1 MNLHTAAL
9 AVLAVAPQALGG
21 ARLRSGGN
29 PDARDAWLAALRQA
43 LPANASWQR
52 TPPQADDDRLF
63 GGLDV
68 AATLASGKPVHHAG
82 VVASCAGGVL
92 LLPMAERCRAE
103 RAAAWAA
110 VLDGADVPI
119 APIAPIALL
128 ALDDAVEADDH
139 TLPSALAD
147 RLCLDLSFAD
157 APPLVLLAGDLARI
171 QRAQQTPLM
180 SVHVADAHVLA
191 LVQAS
196 EVLGV
201 PSLRAPLCALRVAR
215 AAALLQGRDHTTD
228 DDLAL
233 AMQLVLVPRAT
244 RMPAPADDQTPPA
257 TKDATPPPDQD
268 DQASRDQPQN
278 SDASEQVL
286 EAALASLPPGLLA
299 QLAARAGQAARR
311 SRGDAGLSGARR
323 AAPQRGRPLAARRGV
338 PRGGARLCLIST
350 LRAAAPWQPLR
361 RAQSMQPLRV
371 QLRPDDL
378 HVRRHEAQ
386 RASATVFV
394 IDASGSAAMHR
405 LAEAK
410 GAVELLLA
418 DCYARRDKVAVIGFR
433 GQTAELLLPPTRS
446 LVRAKRQLAGLP
458 GGGGTP
464 LAAGIAAAQGLA
476 QQVQRGGATPTV
488 VLLTDGRANV
498 ARTGAPGRAA
508 AQADAMLAA
517 RQFAQAGHAALVI
530 DTSPQPSDS
539 AAALA
544 SAMAARYIALPHAD
558 AKRLQQAVQS
568 L

>member
-43 LPANASWQR
+43 LPANAPWQR
-52 TPPQADDDRLF
+52 TSPQADGDRLF

-110 VLDGADVPI
+110 VLDDAD
-119 APIAPIALL
+119 ASIALL

-139 TLPSALAD
+139 TLPAALAD

-157 APPLVLLAGDLARI
+157 APQTVLLAGELARI

-180 SVHVADAHVLA
+180 SVHVGHAHVLA
-191 LVQAS
+191 LVQAA
-196 EVLGV
+196 EALGV

-257 TKDATPPPDQD
+257 TKDAMPPPDQD
-268 DQASRDQPQN
+268 DQTNRDSPQN
-278 SDASEQVL
+278 SQASEQVL

-311 SRGDAGLSGARR
+311 LRGDAGSSGARR

-350 LRAAAPWQPLR
+350 LRATAPWQPLR
-361 RAQSMQPLRV
+361 RAQSTQPLRV
-371 QLRPDDL
+371 HLHPDDL

-464 LAAGIAAAQGLA
+464 LAAGIAAAQSLA

-544 SAMAARYIALPHAD
+544 AAMAARYIALPHAD